1 MGRIKTQG
9 TASGGDRMTSK
20 EKPLAGAM
28 QAQQQGA
35 SNKASN
41 LYLQNTHSIPAG
53 QGKQSFNNP
62 AWPQGKRILS
72 LSFHS
77 PTSNLFLISGFVV
90 KSARGAMT
98 VLQGG
103 AL

>member
-1 MGRIKTQG
+1 
-9 TASGGDRMTSK
+9 MTTK
-20 EKPLAGAM
+20 EKPLAGTG
-28 QAQQQGA
+28 QAQQQRA

-41 LYLQNTHSIPAG
+41 FYPQNTHFSLAG

-62 AWPQGKRILS
+62 AWPQGKRFLS

-77 PTSNLFLISGFVV
+77 PTSKLFLISGFLV

-103 AL
+103 NL